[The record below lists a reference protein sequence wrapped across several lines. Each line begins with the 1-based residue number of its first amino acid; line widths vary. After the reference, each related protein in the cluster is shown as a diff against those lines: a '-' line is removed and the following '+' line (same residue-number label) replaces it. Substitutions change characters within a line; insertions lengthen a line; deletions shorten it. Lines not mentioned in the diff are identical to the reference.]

1 MCGSRPR
8 FCDKMDSRFAFQP
21 TIIVRR
27 MCIVRGEIEVVV
39 EIETLRIRN
48 TRGVVKVQDRRRASR
63 IVRSNA
69 EFLLEEWRQIH
80 G

>member
-1 MCGSRPR
+1 
-8 FCDKMDSRFAFQP
+8 
-21 TIIVRR
+21 